1 MGFILRPETSGSGPG
16 NPTDQHQM
24 ATRRH
29 ARRSARSDSR
39 RSRAGSAVPPRAA
52 IVWMSLVGAMTTV
65 GGGLLLLD
73 GGRRSP
79 LDGVRLPAA
88 TALMAVS
95 TPRSLEGV
103 LETREPLD
111 RDRWLAIM
119 VHHSGAAF
127 GTPQSLEREH
137 RAMGLRGLG
146 HHFVIGNGNGMGDA
160 EVFVGYRWLDQLPG
174 AHAAGDHEVADWHN
188 RHAISICLVGDG
200 NRRGFTPAQLQR
212 LVDLVGT
219 LARDLRIPTANI
231 VLHSDASEVSDP
243 GVAFPAAAF
252 REMVAG
258 LD

>member
-39 RSRAGSAVPPRAA
+39 RSHAASAVPPRAA

-103 LETREPLD
+103 LDTREPSIATD
-111 RDRWLAIM
+111 GSRSWSTIR
-119 VHHSGAAF
+119 VAF
-127 GTPQSLEREH
+127 GTPQSSSVAPGHPWPGPPLRH
-137 RAMGLRGLG
+137 RQRQRHGR
-146 HHFVIGNGNGMGDA
+146 A
-160 EVFVGYRWLDQLPG
+160 EVRRLSLARPFPG
-174 AHAAGDHEVADWHN
+174 HAAGDHEVADWHN
-188 RHAISICLVGDG
+188 RHPISICLVGDG
-200 NRRGFTPAQLQR
+200 NRRGFTPGPAPSGGPGRHAAGSHPNRQHRPPQR
-212 LVDLVGT
+212 CFRG
-219 LARDLRIPTANI
+219 
-231 VLHSDASEVSDP
+231 SDP
-243 GVAFPAAAF
+243 GVAFRHAF